1 VKKNIRDFSGFHF
14 ADKDARQ
21 SMRDKVA
28 KLMTAQLKDIS
39 ALFGLQVS
47 GAKDALVDALVDYMD
62 APWDTKKAATKVSR
76 KWNSVNV

>member
-1 VKKNIRDFSGFHF
+1 
-14 ADKDARQ
+14 
-21 SMRDKVA
+21 MRDKVA
-28 KLMTAQLKDIS
+28 KLMTVQLKDIS